1 MRVHYL
7 VFLVVFVSAACASG
21 TETGKKGPKVTD
33 KVSVTL
39 LQLCSWHL
47 RTPVIPKLIPVFC
60 CMLVNYY
67 FFKGLVRCYNWGRG
81 EAENRN
87 RIVW

>member
-7 VFLVVFVSAACASG
+7 VFFVFCLYTAFASA

-39 LQLCSWHL
+39 LQLYSWHL
-47 RTPVIPKLIPVFC
+47 RTPIIPLKINPR
-60 CMLVNYY
+60 M
-67 FFKGLVRCYNWGRG
+67 
-81 EAENRN
+81 
-87 RIVW
+87 